1 MQRQLATSHSIP
13 RRNPM
18 MTPTKSKLCN
28 PGELKKPRQSR
39 YFLFLL
45 PLALA
50 ACSSMPSGPNVMV
63 LPGKGVSFEQFRAD
77 DLLCRQYAAS
87 QTGTN
92 SNDAAIN
99 SGVKSAAVGTALG
112 AAGGALI
119 DGGHGAAVGAGV
131 GLVFGGLTGAG
142 SGTTSSYQAQ
152 LRYDNAYV
160 FKGQQHSRYDELL
173 KRKYTECS
181 PATAGLWTTSQ
192 YADTTP
198 SPIYRSGPIIRQ
210 KRRLFF
216 SRLFICFQSD
226 LFS

>member
-1 MQRQLATSHSIP
+1 
-13 RRNPM
+13 
-18 MTPTKSKLCN
+18 
-28 PGELKKPRQSR
+28 
-39 YFLFLL
+39 
-45 PLALA
+45 
-50 ACSSMPSGPNVMV
+50 MPSGPNVMV

-152 LRYDNAYV
+152 LRYDNAYQQCMYSRGNSIPV
-160 FKGQQHSRYDELL
+160 TTNYSSGNTQNAPQRQPDYGPPPTTQTPPPARYIVPGQ
-173 KRKYTECS
+173 
-181 PATAGLWTTSQ
+181 
-192 YADTTP
+192 
-198 SPIYRSGPIIRQ
+198 
-210 KRRLFF
+210 
-216 SRLFICFQSD
+216 
-226 LFS
+226 

>member
-1 MQRQLATSHSIP
+1 
-13 RRNPM
+13 M
-18 MTPTKSKLCN
+18 MKQSKNEICNAGKSKITY
-28 PGELKKPRQSR
+28 QTR
-39 YFLFLL
+39 YLLFLF

-92 SNDAAIN
+92 SNDAAFN

-142 SGTTSSYQAQ
+142 SGTTAVIRHNCS
-152 LRYDNAYV
+152 YDNAY
-160 FKGQQHSRYDELL
+160 QQCMYSRGNKHSCHDELFR
-173 KRKYTECS
+173 RKHTKCSSATAELWATPKYADAS
-181 PATAGLWTTSQ
+181 PARYIVPGQ
-192 YADTTP
+192 
-198 SPIYRSGPIIRQ
+198 
-210 KRRLFF
+210 
-216 SRLFICFQSD
+216 
-226 LFS
+226 

>member
-1 MQRQLATSHSIP
+1 
-13 RRNPM
+13 
-18 MTPTKSKLCN
+18 MTPSTSEIGT
-28 PGELKKPRQSR
+28 PGESKMSHQSR
-39 YFLFLL
+39 YLLLLL

-50 ACSSMPSGPNVMV
+50 ACTSMPSGPNVMV

-142 SGTTSSYQAQ
+142 SGTTSGYQAQ
-152 LRYDNAYV
+152 LRYDNAYQQCMYSRGNSIPV
-160 FKGQQHSRYDELL
+160 TTNYSGGNTQNIPRSSPNYGPPPNTRTPPPSRFIVPGQ
-173 KRKYTECS
+173 
-181 PATAGLWTTSQ
+181 
-192 YADTTP
+192 
-198 SPIYRSGPIIRQ
+198 
-210 KRRLFF
+210 
-216 SRLFICFQSD
+216 
-226 LFS
+226 

>member
-1 MQRQLATSHSIP
+1 
-13 RRNPM
+13 M
-18 MTPTKSKLCN
+18 MTSTKSKLCN

-131 GLVFGGLTGAG
+131 GLVIGGLTGAG

-152 LRYDNAYV
+152 LRYDNAYQQCMYSRGNSIPV
-160 FKGQQHSRYDELL
+160 TTNYSSGNTQNAPQRQPDYGPPPNTQTPPPARYIVPGQ
-173 KRKYTECS
+173 
-181 PATAGLWTTSQ
+181 
-192 YADTTP
+192 
-198 SPIYRSGPIIRQ
+198 
-210 KRRLFF
+210 
-216 SRLFICFQSD
+216 
-226 LFS
+226 

>member
-1 MQRQLATSHSIP
+1 MQRQLATSHSIS

-99 SGVKSAAVGTALG
+99 SGVKSAALGTALG

-152 LRYDNAYV
+152 LRYDNAYQQCMYSRGNSIPV
-160 FKGQQHSRYDELL
+160 TTNYSSGNTQNAPQRQPDYGPPPNTQTPPPARYIVPGQ
-173 KRKYTECS
+173 
-181 PATAGLWTTSQ
+181 
-192 YADTTP
+192 
-198 SPIYRSGPIIRQ
+198 
-210 KRRLFF
+210 
-216 SRLFICFQSD
+216 
-226 LFS
+226 

>member
-1 MQRQLATSHSIP
+1 
-13 RRNPM
+13 M
-18 MTPTKSKLCN
+18 MKQSKNEICNAGKSKITF
-28 PGELKKPRQSR
+28 QSR
-39 YFLFLL
+39 YLLFLF

-152 LRYDNAYV
+152 LRYDNAYQQCMYSRGNSIPV
-160 FKGQQHSRYDELL
+160 TTNYSGGNTQNVPQRQPNYGPPPNTQTPPPARYIVPGQ
-173 KRKYTECS
+173 
-181 PATAGLWTTSQ
+181 
-192 YADTTP
+192 
-198 SPIYRSGPIIRQ
+198 
-210 KRRLFF
+210 
-216 SRLFICFQSD
+216 
-226 LFS
+226 

>member
-1 MQRQLATSHSIP
+1 
-13 RRNPM
+13 M

-142 SGTTSSYQAQ
+142 SGTTSSYQASA
-152 LRYDNAYV
+152 L
-160 FKGQQHSRYDELL
+160 
-173 KRKYTECS
+173 
-181 PATAGLWTTSQ
+181 
-192 YADTTP
+192 
-198 SPIYRSGPIIRQ
+198 
-210 KRRLFF
+210 
-216 SRLFICFQSD
+216 
-226 LFS
+226 

>member
-1 MQRQLATSHSIP
+1 
-13 RRNPM
+13 M

-142 SGTTSSYQAQ
+142 SGTTSSYHATTMPTSNVCIQ
-152 LRYDNAYV
+152 
-160 FKGQQHSRYDELL
+160 G
-173 KRKYTECS
+173 
-181 PATAGLWTTSQ
+181 ATAFPLRRITQAEIHRMLPSDSRIMDHLPIRRHHPQPDISFRANNTTKKTAVFQ
-192 YADTTP
+192 P
-198 SPIYRSGPIIRQ
+198 SFYLLSV
-210 KRRLFF
+210 
-216 SRLFICFQSD
+216 
-226 LFS
+226 

>member
-1 MQRQLATSHSIP
+1 
-13 RRNPM
+13 M

-77 DLLCRQYAAS
+77 DVLCRQYAAS

-152 LRYDNAYV
+152 LRYDNAYQQCMYSRGNSIPV
-160 FKGQQHSRYDELL
+160 TTNYSSGNIQNAPQRQTNYGPPPNTQTPPPARYIVPGQ
-173 KRKYTECS
+173 
-181 PATAGLWTTSQ
+181 
-192 YADTTP
+192 
-198 SPIYRSGPIIRQ
+198 
-210 KRRLFF
+210 
-216 SRLFICFQSD
+216 
-226 LFS
+226 

>member
-99 SGVKSAAVGTALG
+99 SGVKKRGGRNGSGRCGRCTDRRRSWRSSWSRSRSCIRGTDGSRFRHDKQLSG
-112 AAGGALI
+112 AAAL
-119 DGGHGAAVGAGV
+119 
-131 GLVFGGLTGAG
+131 
-142 SGTTSSYQAQ
+142 
-152 LRYDNAYV
+152 
-160 FKGQQHSRYDELL
+160 
-173 KRKYTECS
+173 
-181 PATAGLWTTSQ
+181 
-192 YADTTP
+192 
-198 SPIYRSGPIIRQ
+198 
-210 KRRLFF
+210 
-216 SRLFICFQSD
+216 
-226 LFS
+226 

>member
-1 MQRQLATSHSIP
+1 
-13 RRNPM
+13 M

-28 PGELKKPRQSR
+28 PGELKMPRQSR

-99 SGVKSAAVGTALG
+99 SGVKSAALGTALG
-112 AAGGALI
+112 AAGGAGLLFRRLPARI
-119 DGGHGAAVGAGV
+119 RGGVRLHPGRERRLRPRARIVRDAEKRHGALRTRIQPGI
-131 GLVFGGLTGAG
+131 
-142 SGTTSSYQAQ
+142 SG
-152 LRYDNAYV
+152 
-160 FKGQQHSRYDELL
+160 
-173 KRKYTECS
+173 
-181 PATAGLWTTSQ
+181 
-192 YADTTP
+192 
-198 SPIYRSGPIIRQ
+198 
-210 KRRLFF
+210 RRAEP
-216 SRLFICFQSD
+216 R
-226 LFS
+226 

>member
-1 MQRQLATSHSIP
+1 
-13 RRNPM
+13 M
-18 MTPTKSKLCN
+18 MTQIKSETCN
-28 PGELKKPRQSR
+28 SGELKMPRQSR
-39 YFLFLL
+39 CLLLLL

-63 LPGKGVSFEQFRAD
+63 LPGKGVSLEQFRAD

-152 LRYDNAYV
+152 LRYDNAY
-160 FKGQQHSRYDELL
+160 QQCMYSRGNSIPVTTNYSSKNTQNVPQRQPNYGPPPNTQTPPPSRYVI
-173 KRKYTECS
+173 
-181 PATAGLWTTSQ
+181 PGQ
-192 YADTTP
+192 
-198 SPIYRSGPIIRQ
+198 
-210 KRRLFF
+210 
-216 SRLFICFQSD
+216 
-226 LFS
+226 